1 MAIRYRWQGSDV
13 VIETV
18 SGNYL
23 YKISNAR
30 DAYHNGGDIV
40 VVSAE
45 MRNIR
50 FTPNGTRKF
59 E

>member
-1 MAIRYRWQGSDV
+1 M

>member
-1 MAIRYRWQGSDV
+1 MAIRYRWQGLDV

-40 VVSAE
+40 VVSAK